1 MLWHQLLMVDHP
13 AETPLPT
20 PQRHPVALLEAL
32 GLPQI
37 VTIDHLQMLLAK
49 ALVRTVP
56 GCGNTSL

>member
-13 AETPLPT
+13 AETPT
-20 PQRHPVALLEAL
+20 PHRHPVALLEAL
-32 GLPQI
+32 GLLQI

-49 ALVRTVP
+49 ALVRTVS